1 MQKFHLKKEL
11 DINKQSIK
19 KSFEDNYSW
28 LSKEELVERELDR
41 AKILL
46 DTRTQF
52 YSKEEVELLLLS
64 VWWTG
69 SDECV
74 ADWGGDCNL
83 DVYRTNQKREAINYA
98 LSCVGSEE
106 ELY

>member
-64 VWWTG
+64 VW
-69 SDECV
+69 
-74 ADWGGDCNL
+74 
-83 DVYRTNQKREAINYA
+83 
-98 LSCVGSEE
+98 
-106 ELY
+106 